1 MPRKISDLSQVDPRA
16 ELGDDIE
23 IGPFC
28 IVGPHVKLGSGCKL
42 DSHVSLIGH
51 TTIGENNRFMANC
64 VIGGEPQDLSYK
76 GAPTETIIGTANQ
89 FREGVTVNR
98 AAEKEDQITRIGH
111 NNVFLAN
118 AHVGH
123 NCCIGNN
130 VMLVNGVL
138 LGGHVHIHDKAIV
151 SGNTVVHQFCSI
163 GTMAFISG
171 GCRVVID
178 VPPYMLGCGTDDFK
192 IHTVNLVGL
201 KRSGMSQE
209 TIMLIR
215 KVQKLIFRD
224 FKPLEEIRS
233 EFIGSLDVIPIEL
246 SNLFSFLE
254 KQKAGKYGRGREAV
268 RNLPSFHPQTAA
280 HHATSAKASI
290 EKTPQERAA

>member
-1 MPRKISDLSQVDPRA
+1 MPRKISDFSQVDPRA

-28 IVGPHVKLGSGCKL
+28 VVGPHVKLGSGCKL
-42 DSHVSLIGH
+42 DSHVTLTGH
-51 TTIGENNRFMANC
+51 TTIGENNRFMANS

-76 GAPTETIIGTANQ
+76 NSPTQVVIGSGNQ

-98 AAEKEDQITRIGH
+98 GADKEDHVTRIGN

-123 NCCIGNN
+123 NCNIGNN

-138 LGGHVHIHDKAIV
+138 LGGHVHVHDKAII

-163 GTMAFISG
+163 GTMAFVSG

-178 VPPYMLGCGTDDFK
+178 VPPFMLGSGTDDFK

-209 TIMLIR
+209 TISLVR
-215 KVQKLIFRD
+215 KVHKLVYRE
-224 FKPLEEIRS
+224 FKPLEEVKA
-233 EFIGSLDVIPIEL
+233 EFLDNLAVIPIEL
-246 SNLFSFLE
+246 SSLFTFME

-268 RNLPSFHPQTAA
+268 RLLPSFHQKAA
-280 HHATSAKASI
+280 A
-290 EKTPQERAA
+290 